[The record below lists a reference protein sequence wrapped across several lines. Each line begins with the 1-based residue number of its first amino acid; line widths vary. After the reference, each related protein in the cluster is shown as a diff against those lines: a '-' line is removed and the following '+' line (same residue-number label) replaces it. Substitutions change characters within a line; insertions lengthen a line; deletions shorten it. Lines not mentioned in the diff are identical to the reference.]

1 VKTIFALV
9 DCNNFYVSCER
20 VFDPSLAG
28 RPVVVLSNNDG
39 NVVAR
44 SNEAKALGVPFA
56 APAHE
61 CAPLVKR
68 HNMAVF
74 SSNYALYG
82 DMSQRVMSIV
92 AGFAPEME
100 IYSIDE
106 AFLSL
111 GDLAG
116 VDPLDYAA
124 RIRETVRRWTGIP
137 VSVGIA
143 PTKTLA
149 KLANR
154 LAKRDPACGGVLALD
169 GRSDLDAILDGV
181 ATGDVWGVG
190 PRYSA
195 MLARHGIRTAREL
208 RDASDAFVRK
218 RMTVTG
224 LRTVHELRGRSC
236 IELEGAAPPKKG
248 IVSSRSFGRPVVE
261 LAELSEAV
269 ASYTARAAEKLRR
282 QRSTASLMCV
292 FLSTN
297 PFRDDPQY
305 YNIITRRL
313 PAPTAD
319 TAELIRH
326 ARADLERIYRPGFRY
341 KKTGV
346 FLSEIVPADSLQLDL
361 FAAAEPSEERA
372 RLMATV
378 DIINARL
385 GRGAVYYAAE
395 GVRKAWRMRQERLSR
410 RFTTCWDE
418 LPVAVA
424 G

>member
-1 VKTIFALV
+1 MRTLFALV

-20 VFDPSLAG
+20 VFNPALAG

-44 SNEAKALGVPFA
+44 SNEAKALGIPFA

-68 HNMAVF
+68 HGVAVF

-82 DMSQRVMSIV
+82 DMSQRVMSTI
-92 AGFAPEME
+92 AGFAPEVE

-111 GDLAG
+111 GSLAG
-116 VDPLDYAA
+116 VDPCAYAGK
-124 RIRETVRRWTGIP
+124 IRETVRRWTGIP
-137 VSVGIA
+137 VSIGIA

-154 LAKRDPACGGVLALD
+154 LAKRDPSQRGVLTLEL
-169 GRSDLDAILDGV
+169 GGELDAILGGV
-181 ATGDVWGVG
+181 AVEDVWGVG
-190 PRYSA
+190 PRHTA
-195 MLARHGIRTAREL
+195 MLARHGIRTARAL
-208 RDASDAFVRK
+208 RDADDAFVRK

-236 IELEGAAPPKKG
+236 IPLDEAAPPKKG

-261 LAELSEAV
+261 LAEISEALS
-269 ASYTARAAEKLRR
+269 SYTARAAEKLRR
-282 QRSTASLMCV
+282 QRSAAALLCV

-305 YNIITRRL
+305 YNVATRRL
-313 PAPTAD
+313 TVPTAN

-326 ARADLERIYRPGFRY
+326 ARADLARIYRPGFRY

-346 FLSEIVPADSLQLDL
+346 FLSEIVPADSRQLDL
-361 FAAAEPSEERA
+361 FADAGVPEERE
-372 RLMATV
+372 RLMAAL
-378 DIINARL
+378 DAINARM
-385 GRGAVYYAAE
+385 GRGTVYHAAE
-395 GVRKAWRMRQERLSR
+395 GVQRPWRMRQARLSR
-410 RFTTCWDE
+410 RFTTSWDE
-418 LPVAVA
+418 LPVAIA